1 MQQKL
6 QNCCNKML
14 SRQSAADIMR
24 QQIVRFKL
32 GEGAGGEGDLDV
44 EGWNANET
52 ETGRKLLIEY

>member
-1 MQQKL
+1 
-6 QNCCNKML
+6 ML

-44 EGWNANET
+44 EGQNANET

>member
-1 MQQKL
+1 
-6 QNCCNKML
+6 ML

-32 GEGAGGEGDLDV
+32 GEEVEEGALDV
-44 EGWNANET
+44 EGENANET

>member
-1 MQQKL
+1 
-6 QNCCNKML
+6 ML

-32 GEGAGGEGDLDV
+32 GEGVEEGDLDV
-44 EGWNANET
+44 EGENANET